1 MPAFTAKLVNMVR
14 FLSLICLVPT
24 LLSAQ
29 ATSDTTT
36 RPITLDEAV
45 RLAQRNSPLSV
56 QARGDLRVARAGIR
70 SAWFAFIP
78 NVGVSLGSNWRR
90 GQAIGEEGDLITIT
104 STSYSDGFSAR
115 LDLFDGGRRFFDLRA
130 ARALHYAAD
139 ASDVLQAFQVALDVK
154 QQYYDVLAA
163 REAEEA
169 ATAQLAEAQQQLR
182 VSTARVAAGAASRSD
197 SLRSVVAVGNAQL
210 AILDAQ
216 NRVQLANASLTRL
229 VGTGFPVT
237 AVPEPALDPA
247 TAVLEEGRLLQL
259 SEDGPGV
266 ELAEAVLETARA
278 NARSA
283 RSLYLPTITASFF
296 RGGHGF
302 DRRFGFGQP
311 FQYSS
316 AFQLSMSLPLLDQLR
331 REEQVVR
338 ANVTVDNVEALLRDA
353 RLRAQQEL
361 TQSLGLLRNAG
372 QRVDVQLASVAATE
386 EDLRFQQQRYAL
398 GAATLLDVLT
408 SQAALNQA
416 RNALITAR
424 FDQRVARARL
434 EALIG
439 RPLVD
444 VP

>member
-1 MPAFTAKLVNMVR
+1 MVR

-24 LLSAQ
+24 ILSAQ
-29 ATSDTTT
+29 TSSDTTP
-36 RPITLDEAV
+36 RPIALDEAV

-70 SAWFAFIP
+70 SAYFAFLP
-78 NVGVSLGSNWRR
+78 SATVSLGSNWRR
-90 GQAIGEEGDLITIT
+90 GQAIGEEGDLITVT
-104 STSYSDGFSAR
+104 STSYSDGIGAR
-115 LDLFDGGRRFFDLRA
+115 VDLFDGGRRFFDLRA
-130 ARALHYAAD
+130 ARSRHSAAD
-139 ASDVLQAFQVALDVK
+139 ASDVLQEFQVALDVK
-154 QQYYDVLAA
+154 RQYYDALAA

-169 ATAQLAEAQQQLR
+169 ARAQLAEAQQQLR
-182 VSTARVAAGAASRSD
+182 VSTVRVAAGAASRSD
-197 SLRSVVAVGNAQL
+197 SLRSVVAVGNARL

-229 VGTGFPVT
+229 VGTSFPVT
-237 AVPEPALDPA
+237 AAPEISSEPAAGVLD
-247 TAVLEEGRLLQL
+247 EDRLLRLADDGPAVGQAEAQL
-259 SEDGPGV
+259 S
-266 ELAEAVLETARA
+266 AARA
-278 NARSA
+278 GARSA
-283 RSLYLPTITASFF
+283 RSRYLPTISAAFF

-302 DRRFGFGQP
+302 DRRFGFGEP

-316 AFQLSMSLPLLDQLR
+316 AFQLSVSLPLFDQLQ

-338 ANVTVDNVEALLRDA
+338 ANVAEDNAEASLRDA
-353 RLRAQQEL
+353 RLLAQQEL

-372 QRVDVQLASVAATE
+372 QRVDVQLMSVAATE

-439 RPLVD
+439 RSLVD
-444 VP
+444 SG

>member
-1 MPAFTAKLVNMVR
+1 MVR
-14 FLSLICLVPT
+14 LLSLVLLVPS

-29 ATSDTTT
+29 ASSDTTP
-36 RPITLDEAV
+36 RPIALDEAV

-90 GQAIGEEGDLITIT
+90 GQAIGEEGNLITVT
-104 STSYSDGFSAR
+104 STSYSDGLGAQV
-115 LDLFDGGRRFFDLRA
+115 DLFDGGRRFFDLRA
-130 ARALHYAAD
+130 ARALHSAAD

-163 REAEEA
+163 REGEEA
-169 ATAQLAEAQQQLR
+169 ASAQLAEAQQQLR
-182 VSTARVAAGAASRSD
+182 VSTVRVAAGAASRSD

-229 VGTGFPVT
+229 VGTSFPVT
-237 AVPEPALDPA
+237 AVRDDSPDAAIVALD
-247 TAVLEEGRLLQL
+247 EDRLLQL
-259 SEDGPGV
+259 AVEGPDVGR
-266 ELAEAVLETARA
+266 AEAQLGAARA
-278 NARSA
+278 GARSA
-283 RSLYLPTITASFF
+283 RSIYLPTLSASFF
-296 RGGHGF
+296 RGGNGF
-302 DRRFGFGQP
+302 DRAFGFREP
-311 FQYSS
+311 FRYASV
-316 AFQLSMSLPLLDQLR
+316 FQLTLSLPLLDQLQ
-331 REEQVVR
+331 REERVVR
-338 ANVTVDNVEALLRDA
+338 ANVDQDNAEALLRDA

-408 SQAALNQA
+408 SQAALNEA

-444 VP
+444 AR

>member
-1 MPAFTAKLVNMVR
+1 MVR
-14 FLSLICLVPT
+14 LLSLVLLVPS

-29 ATSDTTT
+29 VSSDTTP
-36 RPITLDEAV
+36 RPIALDEAV

-78 NVGVSLGSNWRR
+78 NVGVSMGSDWRR
-90 GQAIGEEGDLITIT
+90 GQRIGEAGNLITVT
-104 STSYSDGFSAR
+104 STSYSDGLNAR

-130 ARALHYAAD
+130 ARSLHSAAD
-139 ASDVLQAFQVALDVK
+139 ASDILQEFQVALDVK
-154 QQYYDVLAA
+154 QQYFDVLAA

-169 ATAQLAEAQQQLR
+169 ARAQLAEAQQQLR
-182 VSTARVAAGAASRSD
+182 VSTVRVAAGAASRSD
-197 SLRSVVAVGNAQL
+197 SLRSLVAVGNAQL

-237 AVPEPALDPA
+237 AVPDSLPEPAIMALD
-247 TAVLEEGRLLQL
+247 EDRLLQL
-259 SEDGPGV
+259 ADDGPDVGR
-266 ELAEAVLETARA
+266 AEAQLGAARA
-278 NARSA
+278 GARSA
-283 RSLYLPTITASFF
+283 RSIYLPTISASFF
-296 RGGHGF
+296 RGGNGF
-302 DRRFGFGQP
+302 DRSFGFREP
-311 FQYSS
+311 FQYVSV
-316 AFQLSMSLPLLDQLR
+316 FQLSLSLPLLDQLQ
-331 REEQVVR
+331 REERVVR
-338 ANVTVDNVEALLRDA
+338 ANADEDNAEASLRDA

-372 QRVDVQLASVAATE
+372 QRVDVQLVSVAATE

-408 SQAALNQA
+408 SQAALNEA

-444 VP
+444 AR